1 MSGSHIG
8 WETHFTQCRSFS
20 IGYKRQSF
28 FGLVTARGRQYEV
41 PDPYMTHDLAGLE
54 TLPRVPARTRDDHD
68 AAAVFMPDQVLVKS
82 LPVLLDWIEV

>member
-1 MSGSHIG
+1 
-8 WETHFTQCRSFS
+8 
-20 IGYKRQSF
+20 
-28 FGLVTARGRQYEV
+28 
-41 PDPYMTHDLAGLE
+41 MTHDLAGLE